1 MVEADSKLKLLPTST
16 LDIYKVFE
24 HIASAVHGHSVSASH
39 SYTHPTWL
47 RFWGSGSLVLVESK

>member
-1 MVEADSKLKLLPTST
+1 MVEAGFHLKLLLASI

-24 HIASAVHGHSVSASH
+24 HIYMLSIGMWYLAALN

-47 RFWGSGSLVLVESK
+47 RLWGSGSIVESK